1 MAENMIEIK
10 NLYKKYKNSD
20 EFSVNDISLNI
31 DKNEIYGILGP
42 NGAGKTTLISI
53 LSGLIKPT
61 SGQFTIN
68 GLSPQKD
75 NFKIR
80 QIMGIVPQE
89 YALYPTLT
97 AKENLMFFGSLYGL
111 KHKQLTKA
119 IDDS

>member
-42 NGAGKTTLISI
+42 NGAGKTTLISM

-75 NFKIR
+75 GLKSGRSWELFLRN
-80 QIMGIVPQE
+80 MPLS
-89 YALYPTLT
+89 YLT
-97 AKENLMFFGSLYGL
+97 AKKTDVFRKLVWF
-111 KHKQLTKA
+111 KA
-119 IDDS
+119 